1 VIEQG
6 QTADV
11 DAIADL
17 WVQLAADQLDHGSH
31 LKPAA
36 NRQRIRDSL
45 LRHAIAGTLIVA
57 QQDDTVLGFATCSVE
72 SGGYEQDIRRG
83 VIENLYVV
91 PERRD
96 KGLGAQLLKRAES
109 VLDER
114 DCDMASLE
122 VMANNQAARRFYDR
136 QGYTPHRVELEREL

>member
-6 QTADV
+6 QTADA

-17 WVQLAADQLDHGSH
+17 WVQLASDQLDHGSH
-31 LKPAA
+31 LEPAA
-36 NRQRIRDSL
+36 NRQRIRNSL
-45 LRHAIAGTLIVA
+45 LRHAIAGTLVVA
-57 QQDDTVLGFATCSVE
+57 REDSTLLGFATCSVE

-96 KGLGAQLLKRAES
+96 VGIGTQLLERAEAI
-109 VLDER
+109 LRER
-114 DCDMASLE
+114 NCDIAALE
-122 VMANNQAARRFYDR
+122 VMANNDAARKFYHR
-136 QGYTPHRVELEREL
+136 QGYTPHRIELEREL